1 MFKVIGIVTLLLIGL
16 LYVSPTVL
24 AQSDEPI
31 CNAAA
36 FEDVI
41 AQFINELEVMRET
54 LDPAT
59 AADKLQE
66 LANSANMIRAT
77 CDGLAFEDDKQT
89 VIGPVEFPAGVY
101 RATFTTEGYGAVSV
115 NPLSGNC
122 GQGSGSFLTPSLF
135 LIMGGN
141 ATEGA
146 ESIFSSEECN
156 ALIEVSNVQGAW
168 SLTFERLSTG

>member
-1 MFKVIGIVTLLLIGL
+1 MKTFLTILALLVSLLLYAL
-16 LYVSPTVL
+16 PTTT
-24 AQSDEPI
+24 AQTNPACD
-31 CNAAA
+31 AAA

-54 LDPAT
+54 LDPTT

-77 CDGLAFEDDKQT
+77 CDGLAFEDDKQS
-89 VIGPVEFPAGVY
+89 VVGPVEFPAGVY